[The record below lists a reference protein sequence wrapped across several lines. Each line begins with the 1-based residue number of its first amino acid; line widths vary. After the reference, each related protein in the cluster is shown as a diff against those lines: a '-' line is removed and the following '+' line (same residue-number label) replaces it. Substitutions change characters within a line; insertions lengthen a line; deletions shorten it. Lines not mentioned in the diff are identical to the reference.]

1 MAKKID
7 FSECRTILGKAYNGA
22 NGKKIGGFLLD
33 DQADEAVIAP
43 IYDCGSCLLPQADE
57 KIMNDLLTDE
67 DVLNAR
73 IYQFPTSAFIDDV
86 PYITELQKAFYKR
99 YIEARYEQILEP
111 ALEMAL
117 CDTQAPTQ
125 TM

>member
-1 MAKKID
+1 MRA
-7 FSECRTILGKAYNGA
+7 ILSN
-22 NGKKIGGFLLD
+22 
-33 DQADEAVIAP
+33 QDE
-43 IYDCGSCLLPQADE
+43 
-57 KIMNDLLTDE
+57 
-67 DVLNAR
+67 LNAR
-73 IYQFPTSAFIDDV
+73 IYRFPTSAIKQNDQKINYYDFLKSAENEDCCEAVRRIVPRIHMTEISAFIDDV

-99 YIEARYEQILEP
+99 YIEARYERILEP